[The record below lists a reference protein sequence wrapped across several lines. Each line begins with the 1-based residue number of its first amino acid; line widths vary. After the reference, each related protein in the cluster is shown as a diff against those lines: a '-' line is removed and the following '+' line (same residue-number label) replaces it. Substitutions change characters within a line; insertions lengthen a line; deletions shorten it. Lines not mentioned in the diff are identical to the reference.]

1 MGTSADTLIFLPIW
15 NQAREL
21 PKVLDE
27 IARFRPDGVDFL
39 LVNNGSTDGS
49 EELARQSGFPVVEIP
64 TNLGIGHSFEV
75 AFRWASSRDY
85 SYFGSM
91 ASNGKMLA
99 SEVPRLVEPLRAGRA
114 DYVTG
119 SRFLPGGGF
128 PNLPTFRRL
137 AIPAVN
143 VVAWLTTG
151 RRLTDA
157 TNGFR
162 VFRLGILESAEFDLG
177 ADWLRTY
184 GFEYYV
190 YAKALRDHRIRCI
203 EVPSTMR
210 YPEHGS
216 YSKIRPGR
224 DWLAMLRPWVQAR
237 FDSSGFGTLPWLA
250 EPNRSSAEGER

>member
-1 MGTSADTLIFLPIW
+1 MPVNADTIIFLPVW
-15 NQAREL
+15 NQVREL
-21 PKVLDE
+21 PRVLDE

-75 AFRWASSRDY
+75 AFRWARGRDY

-99 SEVPRLVEPLRAGRA
+99 SEVHRLIEPLREGRA

-137 AIPAVN
+137 AIPGVN

-162 VFRLGILESAEFDLG
+162 VFRLGILEAAEFDLG
-177 ADWLRTY
+177 AEWLRTY

-190 YAKALRDHRIRCI
+190 YAKALRDPRIRCI

-210 YPEHGS
+210 YPEQGS
-216 YSKIRPGR
+216 YSKIRPGQ

-237 FDSSGFGTLPWLA
+237 FDRSGFGTLPWIVD
-250 EPNRSSAEGER
+250 PNRSPVEPEP

>member
-1 MGTSADTLIFLPIW
+1 MPANADTLIFLPVW
-15 NQAREL
+15 NQVREL
-21 PKVLDE
+21 PLVLDE
-27 IARFRPDGVDFL
+27 LARFRPDGVDFL

-49 EELARQSGFPVVEIP
+49 EDLARRSLFPVVEIP

-75 AFRWASSRDY
+75 AFKWARAREY
-85 SYFGSM
+85 AYFGSM
-91 ASNGKMLA
+91 ASNAKMLA
-99 SEVPRLVEPLRAGRA
+99 SEVHRLVEPLRDGRA

-143 VVAWLTTG
+143 IVAKLTTG
-151 RRLTDA
+151 QSLTDA

-162 VFRLGILESAEFDLG
+162 AFRLGILEAAEFDLS

-190 YAKALRDHRIRCI
+190 YAKALRDRRIRCM

-237 FDSSGFGTLPWLA
+237 FDGAGFGVLPWLA
-250 EPNRSSAEGER
+250 QPNRSSVDGER